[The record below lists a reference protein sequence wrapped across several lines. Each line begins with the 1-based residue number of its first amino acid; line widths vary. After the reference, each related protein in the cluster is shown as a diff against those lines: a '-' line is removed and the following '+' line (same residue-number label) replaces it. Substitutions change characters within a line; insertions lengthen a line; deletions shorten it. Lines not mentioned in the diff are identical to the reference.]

1 MLNINNLKNE
11 NTSNTSNVVDIAEP
25 SKIVEKDKQKINYA
39 FHQLNNAGHDIYDF
53 MYMNED
59 NNFWYFKNKFTR
71 NYIKISKSV
80 PSEDLNPSEIL
91 QQKVLDTLPVDAV
104 RKTKFVPE
112 IRQLSNGEVV
122 QSAHDYNV
130 LAENLDPD
138 SPYFGEYVHKI
149 GSTLTN
155 DYNYSSI
162 YDKVTMFNDQ
172 IADKFSDY
180 LVNLDSL
187 EVNHSTA
194 YNGGFYKANY
204 IFKDIYAD
212 IQVNNH
218 EHKTRLFL
226 DVTFSTGLG
235 GIASNNICFKTFDS
249 FCTNGLVF
257 FGKTGLGKLKHTK
270 NSDLD
275 FYMDNSTD
283 SIISNFFDNVELMKT
298 KTELTVT
305 SSQVMR
311 AIELF
316 TKSNFKDLADRKR
329 DTKTLA
335 HSLLDQWELEQAN
348 RGSNVFALDSV
359 FTAFSSHGDENRH
372 TVDGFQT
379 RNTGSDH
386 KALTLDKRAVK
397 VHQFLNS
404 PSYKELVKVA

>member
-1 MLNINNLKNE
+1 
-11 NTSNTSNVVDIAEP
+11 
-25 SKIVEKDKQKINYA
+25 
-39 FHQLNNAGHDIYDF
+39 
-53 MYMNED
+53 
-59 NNFWYFKNKFTR
+59 
-71 NYIKISKSV
+71 
-80 PSEDLNPSEIL
+80 
-91 QQKVLDTLPVDAV
+91 
-104 RKTKFVPE
+104 
-112 IRQLSNGEVV
+112 
-122 QSAHDYNV
+122 
-130 LAENLDPD
+130 
-138 SPYFGEYVHKI
+138 
-149 GSTLTN
+149 GSTLTS

-162 YDKVTMFNDQ
+162 YDKITMFNDQ

-218 EHKTRLFL
+218 GHKTRLFL

-305 SSQVMR
+305 TSQVMR

-335 HSLLDQWELEQAN
+335 HSLLNQWELEQAN

-359 FTAFSSHGDENRH
+359 FT
-372 TVDGFQT
+372 
-379 RNTGSDH
+379 
-386 KALTLDKRAVK
+386 
-397 VHQFLNS
+397 
-404 PSYKELVKVA
+404 